1 MAALV
6 WVCFTLNGSG
16 SPSGSVREHNT
27 CITESYMIYTDWR
40 QIQTL
45 AVVFTTDN
53 CDFNFTC
60 QYHEHCET
68 MVQSK
73 HFEGKHSYGN
83 VSSFNV

>member
-1 MAALV
+1 
-6 WVCFTLNGSG
+6 
-16 SPSGSVREHNT
+16 
-27 CITESYMIYTDWR
+27 MIYTDWR